1 MANIRGF
8 GDMSNEPM
16 PNPNAQRQQAMR
28 QQQQQQQQPSQG
40 QPQQGPFMMGSGGGG
55 GGMYPPI
62 NKVLAPNFTPKSFI
76 FIISI
81 IQIVVFIGELI
92 VGQIW
97 FCGAFVTGNE
107 MAGPS
112 TDCLKWMGAKYLPC
126 IQNGEVWRFFT
137 PALLHAGILH
147 IFTNLVSQTMIGYT
161 CELHWNHVR
170 MACFYFA
177 TAFGATLLSCVG
189 SPDSISVGASGA
201 LLGIIGAYM
210 AWILLNWNN
219 SVILPQPCPRM
230 CTMITW
236 LFIIF
241 MIGISMTGI
250 DNLAHLGGWLSGIM
264 LGLAFNTASMPVSW
278 MASNLKFIQITFA
291 GLSIAYFVTLLAC
304 TFFVVTSNGECWG
317 DLPTC

>member
-1 MANIRGF
+1 MSNIRGF
-8 GDMSNEPM
+8 GDVRNDPM
-16 PNPNAQRQQAMR
+16 PNPNAQRYQQAQQAQQTNP
-28 QQQQQQQQPSQG
+28 QQQG
-40 QPQQGPFMMGSGGGG
+40 QSPFMMGAGGGG
-55 GGMYPPI
+55 AGGSMYPPI

-76 FIISI
+76 FIISM
-81 IQIVVFIGELI
+81 IQIAVFVMELI

-97 FCGAFVTGNE
+97 FCGAFVTGND

-112 TDCLKWMGAKYLPC
+112 SECLKWMGGKYLPC
-126 IQNGEVWRFFT
+126 IQNGEVYRFFT

-161 CELHWNHVR
+161 CELHWGLWR
-170 MACFYFA
+170 MAGFYFA

-189 SPDSISVGASGA
+189 SPGSISVGASGA

-210 AWILLNWNN
+210 VWILLNWNN
-219 SVILPQPCPRM
+219 RDILPQPCPRM

-250 DNLAHLGGWLSGIM
+250 DNLAHLGGWLSGIL
-264 LGLAFNTASMPVSW
+264 LGFAFNTATMPISW
-278 MASNLKFIQITFA
+278 LENRIKCIQITFA
-291 GLSIAYFVTLLAC
+291 VLSIAYFIVLLAV
-304 TFFVVTSNGECWG
+304 TFFVVDSGGECWG

>member
-1 MANIRGF
+1 
-8 GDMSNEPM
+8 
-16 PNPNAQRQQAMR
+16 
-28 QQQQQQQQPSQG
+28 
-40 QPQQGPFMMGSGGGG
+40 
-55 GGMYPPI
+55 MYPPI

-76 FIISI
+76 FVITMV
-81 IQIVVFIGELI
+81 QIVVFIGELV

-97 FCGAFVTGNE
+97 FCGAFCVGND

-112 TDCLKWMGAKYLPC
+112 STLLKWMGGKYLPC

-161 CELHWNHVR
+161 CELHWGMWR
-170 MACFYFA
+170 MASFYFA

-189 SPDSISVGASGA
+189 SPGSISVGASGA

-219 SVILPQPCPRM
+219 RDILPQPCPRM

-264 LGLAFNTASMPVSW
+264 LGFAFNTATRPISW
-278 MASNLKFIQITFA
+278 IENKVKCIQISFA
-291 GLSIAYFVTLLAC
+291 FLSIAYFVALLAC
-304 TFFVVTSNGECWG
+304 TFFAVQVSGVCWG
-317 DLPTC
+317 SLPTEAECLSCTQAS